1 MVKLTDIQSREP
13 SENLR
18 GRRITP
24 EAASTPSIN
33 ILNEGLYEQ
42 IRKIEITKLVS
53 FKNQA
58 RKHFNEEGIESLS
71 QTIKEHGIRQ
81 PLTVIE
87 SVANP
92 GSFEVVSGERRLRAA
107 KAAGLSRV
115 PCIIV
120 HDEKKAEE
128 IALIENVQREDL
140 HPVELGQAY
149 FQLIKSGICS
159 NQEEV
164 SQRIGVHK
172 SQVSEYIK
180 YANLPDSIKEK
191 IIGANLTR
199 RAFLRNILRTY
210 SPSKMSEL
218 IEIEITRTEDGKA
231 KIPSRA
237 AAKTLLTIYEYNG
250 EIKVNA
256 SGYHD
261 CDVKGKGE
269 IKEILEELLNNLDK

>member
-1 MVKLTDIQSREP
+1 MVKLTDIKSREP
-13 SENLR
+13 TENLR
-18 GRRITP
+18 GRTRAISP
-24 EAASTPSIN
+24 ASPSPSPN
-33 ILNEGLYEQ
+33 ILNEDLYEQ
-42 IRKIEITKLVS
+42 IRKIEISKLVS

-71 QTIKEHGIRQ
+71 QTIKEHGVRQ

-87 SVANP
+87 NVNQP
-92 GSFEVVSGERRLRAA
+92 GFFEVVSGERRLRAA
-107 KAAGLSRV
+107 KAAGLIRI

-149 FQLIKSGICS
+149 FQLIQTGICS
-159 NQEEV
+159 TQEDI
-164 SQRIGVHK
+164 SKRIGVNK

-180 YANLPDSIKEK
+180 YANLPEPIKEK
-191 IIGANLTR
+191 IISSNLSR

-210 SPSKMSEL
+210 SSSKMNEL
-218 IEIEITRTEDGKA
+218 IDFEINLKENGKT
-231 KIPSRA
+231 KLNSRSFT
-237 AAKTLLTIYEYNG
+237 KTLLTIYEHNG

-261 CDVKGKGE
+261 CHVKEKNQ
-269 IKEILEELLNNLDK
+269 IKEILEELLNTP